1 MIKMVGNYVIVRR
14 ETTWSGDPLE
24 ATVAYRDVEWHM
36 VRYARTRELE
46 DTDWW
51 VLRGNMTDA
60 QAAYRQFLRDLP
72 QNYAEAGANA
82 ACDAWEAYDISGL

>member
-1 MIKMVGNYVIVRR
+1 MEMTSAISRR
-14 ETTWSGDPLE
+14 SRVYNGTELVSTT
-24 ATVAYRDVEWHM
+24 YRDVTWEELKL
-36 VRYARTRELE
+36 VRLE
-46 DTDWW
+46 ALQNTDWW

-82 ACDAWEAYDISGL
+82 ACDAWEAYDVSAL